1 MKAAAPISILF
12 SWLWHD
18 YLLSYGLRLGGPELH
33 GAEAMTG
40 AKVNRSKHQRGPL
53 ASLLKHRSFDE
64 VHVLCAEATPLVK
77 KCASDLW
84 IGAQIHP
91 VKLTLTSRYDV
102 VFRKMKEVMEKAL
115 AGRRDEVKV
124 SVHLSS
130 GTAAMAAA
138 WVLLGKSL
146 FPAEFFETT
155 QGEVTRTEIPFDL
168 ETDYLPQVLGAS
180 DRLIQDSSQ
189 LDVAVEFGGI
199 TGKSPVIKAAV
210 DRASRIAKRDVNVL
224 LLGESGVGK
233 EIFAHAIHKESQ
245 RKGKELVEVN
255 CAALPLDLL
264 DSELFG
270 HTDGSYTGAKEDRD
284 GRFMAAHESTLF
296 LDEVGECDLQLQAK
310 LLRVLQPPRDGK
322 LTHRTFTPVG
332 ADKTV
337 SADVRIIAATNR
349 DLRAEIAAGR
359 FREDLYY
366 RLAGVTVHIP
376 PLRARGQDVILIAET
391 LLAQINDDFS
401 RSGVPN
407 YVEKKLT
414 GAAKKFIRSYE
425 WPGNIRQLRNVLT
438 QAAALVDRAELGVEE
453 IRDGLADLLDVRRA
467 PLELEPGFRLHDH
480 MLEVQRRYVERAMEQ
495 AGGNKS
501 AAAKLLGYANYQ
513 RLDAQL
519 KRLGVG

>member
-1 MKAAAPISILF
+1 
-12 SWLWHD
+12 
-18 YLLSYGLRLGGPELH
+18 
-33 GAEAMTG
+33 
-40 AKVNRSKHQRGPL
+40 
-53 ASLLKHRSFDE
+53 
-64 VHVLCAEATPLVK
+64 
-77 KCASDLW
+77 
-84 IGAQIHP
+84 
-91 VKLTLTSRYDV
+91 
-102 VFRKMKEVMEKAL
+102 
-115 AGRRDEVKV
+115 
-124 SVHLSS
+124 
-130 GTAAMAAA
+130 
-138 WVLLGKSL
+138 
-146 FPAEFFETT
+146 
-155 QGEVTRTEIPFDL
+155 
-168 ETDYLPQVLGAS
+168 VLGAS

-349 DLRAEIAAGR
+349 DLRDEIAAGR